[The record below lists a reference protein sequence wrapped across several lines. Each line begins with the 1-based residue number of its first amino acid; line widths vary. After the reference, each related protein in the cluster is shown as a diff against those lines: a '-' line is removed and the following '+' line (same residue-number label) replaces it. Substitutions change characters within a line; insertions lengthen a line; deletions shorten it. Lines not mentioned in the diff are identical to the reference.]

1 MENPNLPALLPAA
14 HGIGRPP
21 LKLNIETLA
30 AQIISLSGNI
40 SAVARVFG
48 AHRHTIQARIDKHK
62 GLKKLLE
69 DTRET
74 MLDNAESQLYT
85 KVLAGDTLA
94 LIFFLKTQGKKRGY
108 VERQELTGAD
118 GVPLYEEIADLLNEV
133 YAGRQQ
139 QLTAPDLD

>member
-1 MENPNLPALLPAA
+1 MDETTSLAPPAL

-21 LKLNIETLA
+21 LKLDIKTLE
-30 AQIISLSGNI
+30 AQIIAMSGNI
-40 SAVARVFG
+40 SAVARNFG
-48 AHRHTIQARIDKHK
+48 VHRHTIQARIDKHK
-62 GLKKLLE
+62 DLKRLLD

-85 KVLAGDTLA
+85 KVLSGDTLA

-118 GVPLYEEIADLLNEV
+118 GVPLYEEIADLLNDV
-133 YAGRQQ
+133 YAARKQQ
-139 QLTAPDLD
+139 STAPDLD